1 MMKKHRLLLFTG
13 LLFFLPVSLAGAEE
27 ARSIWNKRV
36 ETPQQLVKSDNPWN
50 IQVPSKD
57 GFIIEYSAP
66 KLSPVVIHIQD
77 AHANPPAQ
85 IHISA
90 ILRKLVGQHQLKL
103 VCVEGADGGFDD
115 SLFNI
120 DKASLKEKV
129 VRSFLNDAR
138 LTGAEYEWL
147 LHSQPGASYPLP
159 FALWGIERQEVYQ
172 EHWDVWEKTQK
183 TQKETVELAEQVLKK
198 VHSNYGKHA
207 SEGLLRYEQT
217 AEAFRQGVSGLKEYL
232 QELSKILEKNPV
244 DMSRYPE
251 TVKLLNILKGEQ
263 TRSLMIGLTSTGE
276 LDRLEQEIR
285 LALVG
290 SPSEKEYVQ
299 WSRLAGLFVRFV
311 KLEMTPAE
319 WKEYQPQ
326 MPAWESFVTEK
337 LQITLPELVSF
348 RQFYELAQKR
358 DQILF
363 ENAFSKMKEMEQNRL
378 VLIAGGFHSYG
389 ITDHLRENGIPY
401 LVIAPRVDAPTDPAV
416 YTKAMYGQPLTE
428 KEIQET
434 MAKLQ

>member
-1 MMKKHRLLLFTG
+1 MMKKHKSLLFTG
-13 LLFFLPVSLAGAEE
+13 LLFFLPVSLAVAEE

-36 ETPQQLVKSDNPWN
+36 ETPQQWVKSDNPWN
-50 IQVPSKD
+50 IQIPSKD
-57 GFIIEYSAP
+57 GFIIEYAAP
-66 KLSPVVIHIQD
+66 KLSPLVVHIQD

-90 ILRKLVGQHQLKL
+90 ILRELVGKHHLKL

-120 DKASLKEKV
+120 DKVSLKEKV

-138 LTGAEYEWL
+138 LTGAEYEWI

-159 FALWGIERQEVYQ
+159 FTLWGIERQEVYQ
-172 EHWDVWEKTQK
+172 EHWNVWEKTRK

-232 QELSKILEKNPV
+232 QELGKILEKNPT

-263 TRSLMIGLTSTGE
+263 TGSLMIGLTSTGE

-285 LALVG
+285 LTLTQ

-326 MPAWESFVTEK
+326 TTVWESFVTEK
-337 LQITLPELVSF
+337 LQMTLPELVSF

-363 ENAFSKMKEMEQNRL
+363 ENAFSKMKEIEQNRL
-378 VLIAGGFHSYG
+378 ALVAGGFHSYG

-416 YTKAMYGQPLTE
+416 YTQAMYGQPLTE

-434 MAKLQ
+434 MAKVQ

>member
-1 MMKKHRLLLFTG
+1 MG
-13 LLFFLPVSLAGAEE
+13 LVFFSLVSFAGAQE

-50 IQVPSKD
+50 IQVSSKD

-85 IHISA
+85 VHISA
-90 ILRKLVGQHQLKL
+90 ILRNLVERHQFKL

-115 SLFNI
+115 SLFDI
-120 DKASLKEKV
+120 DKPNLKEKV
-129 VRSFLNDAR
+129 TRYFLNDAR
-138 LTGAEYEWL
+138 LTGAEYEWI
-147 LHSQPGASYPLP
+147 LHAQPGATYPLP
-159 FALWGIERQEVYQ
+159 FTLWGIEDQEVYQ
-172 EHWDVWEKTQK
+172 EHWNVWEKTQK

-198 VHSNYGKHA
+198 IHSNYGKHA

-217 AEAFRQGVSGLKEYL
+217 AEAFRQGVSGLKDYL
-232 QELSKILEKNPV
+232 EELKKILEKNPI
-244 DMSRYPE
+244 DMSWYPE

-263 TRSLMIGLTSTGE
+263 TGALMIGLTSTGE

-285 LALVG
+285 LALTQ

-326 MPAWESFVTEK
+326 TPAWESFVTEK
-337 LQITLPELVSF
+337 LQVTLPDLTPS

-389 ITDHLRENGIPY
+389 ITDHLRVNGIPY
-401 LVIAPRVDAPTDPAV
+401 VVIAPRVDAPTDPAV
-416 YTKAMYGQPLTE
+416 YTKAMYGQPLTK

-434 MAKLQ
+434 MAKVQ